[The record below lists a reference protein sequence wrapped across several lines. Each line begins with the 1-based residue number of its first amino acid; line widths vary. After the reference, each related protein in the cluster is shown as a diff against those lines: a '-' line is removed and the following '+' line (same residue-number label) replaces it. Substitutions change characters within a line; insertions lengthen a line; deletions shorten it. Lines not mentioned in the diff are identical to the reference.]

1 MNRDEL
7 INYLRYL
14 INKYVPDDKKS
25 IFEVRL
31 LKEDVP
37 VKSILAD
44 FNEFAVDPI
53 EEADGA
59 LIREIYFYN
68 C

>member
-1 MNRDEL
+1 MSREEL

-14 INKYVPDDKKS
+14 INKYVPKES
-25 IFEVRL
+25 RGHFEARL

-44 FNEFAVDPI
+44 FNEVAVDSV

-59 LIREIYFYN
+59 LIRDIYFHY